1 MPVASRQASSPI
13 PASAFHMLVIR
24 LAPIANAM
32 SAAAA
37 ARARSP
43 AKYPASARSA
53 IFRPAAAAPSR
64 TACGRA
70 ASARPSS
77 ATTDERGSWS
87 PASRS
92 AASGI
97 SVSAQAATCGLARCP

>member
-1 MPVASRQASSPI
+1 
-13 PASAFHMLVIR
+13 MLVIR
-24 LAPIANAM
+24 LAPMAKAM
-32 SAAAA
+32 PAAAA

-53 IFRPAAAAPSR
+53 IVRPAAAAPSR
-64 TACGRA
+64 TDCGSA
-70 ASARPSS
+70 ASARPSR

-97 SVSAQAATCGLARCP
+97 SVSAQDATCGRPARCPW